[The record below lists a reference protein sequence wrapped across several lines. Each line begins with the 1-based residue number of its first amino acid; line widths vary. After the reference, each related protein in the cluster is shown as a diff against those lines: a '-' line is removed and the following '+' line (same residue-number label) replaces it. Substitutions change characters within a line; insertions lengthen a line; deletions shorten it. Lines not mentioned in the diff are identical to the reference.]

1 MLILPYTVQGV
12 ADSGR
17 FNSTLTLIRKTLN
30 QNNPVDFLVVGAAKS
45 GTTTLFEALNEHPL
59 IFIPHR
65 KECRYFSCMS
75 GDYAGPKPV
84 SPNEIIQ
91 SLEEYQGLFERAKP
105 GQLCGDISPDYL
117 YFYQNA
123 VPKIRNEVNAQV
135 PIIIVLRNP
144 IDRAY
149 SHYLENVR
157 LRRETLSFEAALDA
171 EEARRAANWGWGLI
185 YTDVGLYAEQVKAYT
200 DNFERVLL
208 LLFEEDIVTGRATE
222 KILDFLNLDSLSESR
237 ADIHA
242 NVSGYPQKRWLHR
255 LMTDELIVRKVK
267 DVIKATPLYTS
278 PIYTGL
284 RRYYQKMMKANLKKV
299 AMAAQTRHLLK
310 EKFQE
315 DVALLAEYTKLPV
328 YEYWTD
334 FQ

>member
-1 MLILPYTVQGV
+1 
-12 ADSGR
+12 
-17 FNSTLTLIRKTLN
+17 
-30 QNNPVDFLVVGAAKS
+30 
-45 GTTTLFEALNEHPL
+45 
-59 IFIPHR
+59 
-65 KECRYFSCMS
+65 MS
-75 GDYAGPKPV
+75 GDFAGPKPV

-171 EEARRAANWGWGLI
+171 ERARCASQWKWGWS
-185 YTDVGLYAEQVKAYT
+185 YVDVGLYAEQVKAYT

-208 LLFEEDIVTGRATE
+208 LLFEEDIVIGAGNR
-222 KILDFLNLDSLSESR
+222 KDFGFPEPRFSF
-237 ADIHA
+237 
-242 NVSGYPQKRWLHR
+242 GKP
-255 LMTDELIVRKVK
+255 
-267 DVIKATPLYTS
+267 
-278 PIYTGL
+278 G
-284 RRYYQKMMKANLKKV
+284 
-299 AMAAQTRHLLK
+299 
-310 EKFQE
+310 
-315 DVALLAEYTKLPV
+315 
-328 YEYWTD
+328 
-334 FQ
+334 

>member
-1 MLILPYTVQGV
+1 MFGDIEGPNTVPPDKRV
-12 ADSGR
+12 
-17 FNSTLTLIRKTLN
+17 
-30 QNNPVDFLVVGAAKS
+30 
-45 GTTTLFEALNEHPL
+45 
-59 IFIPHR
+59 
-65 KECRYFSCMS
+65 
-75 GDYAGPKPV
+75 
-84 SPNEIIQ
+84 Q
-91 SLEEYQGLFERAKP
+91 SLEEYQGLFKMAKP

-117 YFYQNA
+117 YFYQKA
-123 VPKIRNEVNAQV
+123 VPKILDEVDAQL
-135 PIIIVLRNP
+135 PIVIVLRNP

-171 EEARRAANWGWGLI
+171 EETRRAANWGWGLI

-242 NVSGYPQKRWLHR
+242 NVSGYPQNRWLHR

-278 PIYTGL
+278 SIYTGL
-284 RRYYQKMMKANLKKV
+284 RRYYQKLMKANLKKV

-310 EKFQE
+310 EKFQD
-315 DVALLAEYTKLPV
+315 DVALLAERTKLPV
-328 YEYWTD
+328 RKFWTD
-334 FQ
+334 FW